1 MRILSSA
8 GTWFLGLWRLAGGRI
23 RTDWRFLGGVWV
35 LLTCAT
41 TLLASGVIYGD
52 AVALGSLRAAIR
64 AAPSA
69 AQGVLV
75 ESGLTLDQVGTAT
88 RPIESSLREA
98 LGGPGGSVTLELSSG
113 SLSRIGKSGSDA
125 GEGLT
130 RIEGIDDIS
139 SRAQLVDGRW
149 ATPGQQPLEADL
161 TEAAATALG
170 LRIGD
175 RVPFAD
181 AGTPGADPSRATV
194 TVTVVGIF
202 RPDAA
207 DPAWGGDELDLTG
220 SALLNGTPFRGPFF
234 VDPADLLGGTF
245 AQLDTRW
252 RAVPDLDRLTADE
265 IEPLRARI
273 DALPGEVRGHLP
285 AEGSVRISLQLAGL
299 LDGVGRSLQ
308 VARGAVLVLTLQFAV
323 VAAYAILL
331 VAGMLADRRRPEIG
345 LLRSRGASTS
355 HVAALAF
362 GEALLLAVPASIA
375 APFLAT
381 GLVGLLG
388 RYGPLAATGAVAG
401 ASPSP
406 SALIAVGLTGLVAAM
421 VLTVPA
427 FASGA
432 DVAGI
437 RALLGRPLAR
447 TLAQR
452 LGIDV
457 ALLAVAALAIWQLR
471 SYGQPLTRDIHGA
484 LGLDPL
490 LVAAPA
496 FGLVA
501 GAVLATR
508 LVPRTGEVGER
519 IMRRSRGLVAPLVA
533 RQVARR
539 PLRFTRAALLLV
551 LAAALGTFGA
561 VYATTWSSS
570 HADQAAYAAGAD
582 IRVTPGPGVVRTA
595 WSLGSGYREI
605 PGVVA
610 ALPVTRGELGI
621 GQVVRSGV
629 LLEPDARTAPGIV
642 AFPPGSE
649 TASLSG
655 QLAALAA
662 ARPPTSGIPLPD
674 GTSSLRVDLDAALT
688 EKGQEIQT
696 DSGPYTFEIPPD
708 YRGIG
713 ISAVVVD
720 ADGLITA
727 FPGAEHGTT
736 GAEPG
741 LFDGG
746 GQTLLIPLG
755 ADGAGSAA
763 AGTPGAQPG
772 GAGPA
777 EPRRLIGLEFTL
789 ANPFSFFANP
799 ITGTLHVTGLDT
811 SLAGPSGSAA
821 WTALSLDPAA
831 SWQWEE
837 TDSRGDLNTI
847 ATGPGAVTLAHQE
860 VFASASDVA
869 LRFVPPAP
877 ADASIAAIGGDRLLA
892 LAASDVG
899 QILHARSGGVD
910 VALRIVGHTLEFPTL
925 QPDDPFAIVD
935 GPTLALQQY
944 LAGGSPPTPSEW
956 WLATEP
962 GESGSV
968 AATLGGPAFRSQAVL
983 ERAALLAGLENDPVG
998 LGTLGALLLG
1008 SLAAAVFAIVGFLVG
1023 ASVSTRERLT
1033 EFALLRA
1040 LGLSRRQLAG
1050 WLAIEHGFLLGVGV
1064 VAGTAIGLILAWLIV
1079 PATLVGSNGEP
1090 VVPVPVL
1097 LIPWPLVALTYA
1109 IALGLLVATVAMFG
1123 RPLPGHS
1130 VATILRAA
1138 ED

>member
-1 MRILSSA
+1 MRSLSSA

-23 RTDWRFLGGVWV
+23 RADWRFLGGVWV
-35 LLTCAT
+35 LLSCAT

-75 ESGLTLDQVGTAT
+75 ESGLTPAQVGTGT
-88 RPIESSLREA
+88 GPIESALRGA
-98 LGGPGGSVTLELSSG
+98 LGGPGGSVTLELRSS
-113 SLSRIGKSGSDA
+113 SLVRIGSSGSDA
-125 GEGLT
+125 SQGLT
-130 RIEGIDDIS
+130 MVDGVDDIA

-170 LRIGD
+170 LGIGD
-175 RVPFAD
+175 RVPLAD
-181 AGTPGADPSRATV
+181 AGTPGADPNRAVV
-194 TVTVVGIF
+194 TLTVVGIF
-202 RPDAA
+202 RPDAVDA
-207 DPAWGGDELDLTG
+207 AWGGDELDLAG
-220 SALLNGTPFRGPFF
+220 SALLNGTAFRGPFF

-245 AQLDTRW
+245 ARLDARW
-252 RAVPDLDRLTADE
+252 RAVPDLDRLTAGE

-285 AEGSVRISLQLAGL
+285 AEGSVNVSLQLAGL
-299 LDGVGRSLQ
+299 LDGVASSLQ

-375 APFLAT
+375 APFIAT

-406 SALIAVGLTGLVAAM
+406 STLLVVGLTGLVAAI

-427 FASGA
+427 FGSGA

-437 RALLGRPLAR
+437 RALLGRPVAR

-471 SYGQPLTRDIHGA
+471 SYGQPLTRDVHGA

-501 GAVLATR
+501 GGVLATR
-508 LVPRTGEVGER
+508 LIPRIGEVGER
-519 IMRRSRGLVAPLVA
+519 ITRRSRGLVSPLVA

-539 PLRFTRAALLLV
+539 PLRYTRAALLLM
-551 LAAALGTFGA
+551 LAAALGTFAA

-570 HADQAAYAAGAD
+570 QADQAAYAVGAD
-582 IRVTPGPGVVRTA
+582 IRVTPGSGAVTPA
-595 WSLGSGYREI
+595 SSLGSAYRGI

-610 ALPVTRGELGI
+610 ALPVARGDLGI

-629 LLEPDARTAPGIV
+629 LLAPDARTAPAIV
-642 AFPPGSE
+642 ALPPASE
-649 TASLSG
+649 GASLSG

-662 ARPPTSGIPLPD
+662 ARPPMPGILLPD
-674 GTSSLRVDLDAALT
+674 GTSSLRVDFDAALT
-688 EKGQEIQT
+688 EMGAEFQT
-696 DSGPYTFEIPPD
+696 NDGPQTLEIPPD

-713 ISAVVVD
+713 VSAVVID
-720 ADGLITA
+720 ADGLITT
-727 FPGAEHGTT
+727 FPGAGNGLA
-736 GAEPG
+736 GAQPG
-741 LFDGG
+741 LFDGA
-746 GQTLLIPLG
+746 GQTLLIPL
-755 ADGAGSAA
+755 DDPTAA
-763 AGTPGAQPG
+763 PD

-777 EPRRLIGLEFTL
+777 WPRRLIGLEFTL
-789 ANPFSFFANP
+789 ASPFPFFANP

-811 SLAGPSGSAA
+811 SLAGPSGSEA

-837 TDSRGDLNTI
+837 ANSTGVLN
-847 ATGPGAVTLAHQE
+847 AVGTGPGAVTLSDNDA
-860 VFASASDVA
+860 FASNVVP

-877 ADASIAAIGGDRLLA
+877 DDPAIPAIGGDRLLA
-892 LAASDVG
+892 LTASDVG

-910 VALRIVGHTLEFPTL
+910 IALRIVGHTLEFPTL
-925 QPDDPFAIVD
+925 QPDAPFVIVD
-935 GPTLALQQY
+935 GPTLAMEQY
-944 LAGGSPPTPSEW
+944 LMGGSPPTPSEW
-956 WLATEP
+956 WLATKP

-968 AATLGGPAFRSQAVL
+968 AATLGGPAFHSQAVL
-983 ERAALLAGLENDPVG
+983 ERASLLAGLENDPVG

-1090 VVPVPVL
+1090 VVPVPL
-1097 LIPWPLVALTYA
+1097 LLVPWPLVALTYA
-1109 IALGLLVATVAMFG
+1109 IALGLLGATVALFG

>member
-1 MRILSSA
+1 MGSLSSA

-23 RTDWRFLGGVWV
+23 RADWRFLGGVWV
-35 LLTCAT
+35 LLSCAT

-75 ESGLTLDQVGTAT
+75 ESGLTPAQVGTGT
-88 RPIESSLREA
+88 GPIESALRGA
-98 LGGPGGSVTLELSSG
+98 LGGPGGSVTLELRSSSLVRIGSSG
-113 SLSRIGKSGSDA
+113 SNASQ
-125 GEGLT
+125 GLT
-130 RIEGIDDIS
+130 MVDGVDDIA
-139 SRAQLVDGRW
+139 SRAHLVGGRW

-170 LRIGD
+170 LGIGD
-175 RVPFAD
+175 RVPLAD
-181 AGTPGADPSRATV
+181 AGTPGADPNRAVV
-194 TVTVVGIF
+194 TLTVVGIV
-202 RPDAA
+202 RPDAMDA
-207 DPAWGGDELDLTG
+207 AWGGDELDLAG
-220 SALLNGTPFRGPFF
+220 FALLNGTTFRGPFF
-234 VDPADLLGGTF
+234 VDPADILGGTF
-245 AQLDTRW
+245 AQLDARW

-273 DALPGEVRGHLP
+273 DALPGEVRRHVP
-285 AEGSVRISLQLAGL
+285 AEGSVNISLQLAGL
-299 LDGVGRSLQ
+299 LDGVARSLQ

-406 SALIAVGLTGLVAAM
+406 STLLVVGLTGLVAAI

-437 RALLGRPLAR
+437 RALLGRPVAR

-452 LGIDV
+452 MGIDV

-471 SYGQPLTRDIHGA
+471 SYGQPLTRDVHGA

-539 PLRFTRAALLLV
+539 PLRYTRAALLLM
-551 LAAALGTFGA
+551 LAAALGTFAA

-570 HADQAAYAAGAD
+570 QAGQAAYAAGAD
-582 IRVTPGPGVVRTA
+582 IRVTPGGGTSA
-595 WSLGSGYREI
+595 WSLGSAYRGI

-610 ALPVTRGELGI
+610 ALPVARGDLGI

-629 LLEPDARTAPGIV
+629 LLAPDARTAPAIV
-642 AFPPGSE
+642 ALPPASE
-649 TASLSG
+649 GASLSG

-662 ARPPTSGIPLPD
+662 ARPPMPGILLPD
-674 GTSSLRVDLDAALT
+674 GTSSLRVDFDAALT
-688 EKGQEIQT
+688 EKGEVIQT
-696 DSGPYTFEIPPD
+696 NDAPYTFEIPPD

-713 ISAVVVD
+713 VSAVVVD
-720 ADGLITA
+720 ADGLITT
-727 FPGAEHGTT
+727 FPGAGEGLA

-746 GQTLLIPLG
+746 GQTLLIPL
-755 ADGAGSAA
+755 DD
-763 AGTPGAQPG
+763 PGATSV

-777 EPRRLIGLEFTL
+777 GPRRLIGLEFTL
-789 ANPFSFFANP
+789 ASPFPFFANP

-811 SLAGPSGSAA
+811 SLTGPSGSAA

-837 TDSRGDLNTI
+837 TDATGVFN
-847 ATGPGAVTLAHQE
+847 AVGTGPGAVTVPDNDA
-860 VFASASDVA
+860 FASSVVP

-877 ADASIAAIGGDRLLA
+877 DDPAIPAIGGDRLLA
-892 LAASDVG
+892 LTATDVG

-910 VALRIVGHTLEFPTL
+910 IALRIVGHTLEFPTL

-935 GPTLALQQY
+935 GPTLALEQY
-944 LAGGSPPTPSEW
+944 LTGGSPSAPSEW
-956 WLATEP
+956 WLTTEP

-968 AATLGGPAFRSQAVL
+968 AATLAGPAFRSQAVL
-983 ERAALLAGLENDPVG
+983 ERAALLAELESDPVG

-1097 LIPWPLVALTYA
+1097 LVPWPLVALTYA
-1109 IALGLLVATVAMFG
+1109 IALGLLGATVALFG